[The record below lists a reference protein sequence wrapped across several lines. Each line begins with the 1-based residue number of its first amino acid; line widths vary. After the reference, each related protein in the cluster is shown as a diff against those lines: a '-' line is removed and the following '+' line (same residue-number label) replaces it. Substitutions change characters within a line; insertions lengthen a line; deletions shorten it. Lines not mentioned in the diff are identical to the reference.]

1 MNNKNTLIL
10 VAGLM
15 AMVFVAASVFA
26 YYPLSITVSPVEPP
40 VKFVR
45 GDNAGHDDLGKD
57 ENGNSYTIDVKTYYD
72 TRAEVTIHPTYQKT
86 YYKDVLEITN
96 SDSKAYNVYIRVNTT
111 ITGFPAGS
119 TIQLKIYASDASR
132 SEDEPIKTVS
142 LTSPGL
148 VSIGSLSGGDT
159 WEVDVD
165 VYIPEGSTLPSA
177 ATANLQLIYT
187 PSSER
192 PP

>member
-40 VKFVR
+40 VKFV
-45 GDNAGHDDLGKD
+45 AGNNSNQTDLGP
-57 ENGNSYTIDVKTYYD
+57 GNTITVILGSNN
-72 TRAEVTIHPTYQKT
+72 ASASVIIHPTYQKT
-86 YYKDVLEITN
+86 YYKDVLNITN
-96 SDSKAYNVYIRVNTT
+96 VDDSKAYNVYIRVNTT
-111 ITGFPAGS
+111 ITGLAGS
-119 TIQLKIYASDASR
+119 TISLKIYDSGASR
-132 SEDEPIKTVS
+132 PGTPIATVD
-142 LTSPGL
+142 LTSTGT
-148 VSIGSLSGGDT
+148 VSIGSLSGGGT
-159 WEVDVD
+159 WEVDVE
-165 VYIPEGSTLPSA
+165 VYIPEGSPLPSA

-187 PSSER
+187 PSSEK